1 MDTQREPMLG
11 EDGMSMRT
19 MDMAI
24 APEAATGEA
33 AGGGADPMV
42 SPPPEIEEEEEE
54 EGATGGRSLL
64 PSDSTDSYRERW
76 EAIQASF
83 VDEPRNS
90 VQEADRLVVE
100 VIQQLQSTFTSE
112 RGTLEAQWQS
122 GDDVE
127 TEDLRVAF
135 QRYRSFFDRLLAA

>member
-1 MDTQREPMLG
+1 MLG
-11 EDGMSMRT
+11 EDGMSMT
-19 MDMAI
+19 TKDMAI
-24 APEAATGEA
+24 AAEAATGGA
-33 AGGGADPMV
+33 ASGGAEPMV
-42 SPPPEIEEEEEE
+42 PPPPEIEEEEEE
-54 EGATGGRSLL
+54 DATARRSLL
-64 PSDSTDSYRERW
+64 PSDTTDSYRERW

-90 VQEADRLVVE
+90 VQEADRLVLE
-100 VIQQLQSTFTSE
+100 VIQELQSSFTSE
-112 RGTLEAQWQS
+112 RETLEAQWQS

>member
-11 EDGMSMRT
+11 EDGMSMT
-19 MDMAI
+19 TKDMWI
-24 APEAATGEA
+24 APEAATGQA
-33 AGGGADPMV
+33 AGGGAEPMV
-42 SPPPEIEEEEEE
+42 PPSSENEEEEDT
-54 EGATGGRSLL
+54 ARRSLL
-64 PSDSTDSYRERW
+64 SGDSTASYRERW
-76 EAIQASF
+76 QEIQASF
-83 VDEPRNS
+83 VDEPRTS

-100 VIQQLQSTFTSE
+100 VIQELQSSFTSE
-112 RGTLEAQWQS
+112 RETLEAQWQR

>member
-11 EDGMSMRT
+11 EDGMSMT
-19 MDMAI
+19 TKDMAI
-24 APEAATGEA
+24 AHEAATGEA
-33 AGGGADPMV
+33 AGGGAEPMV
-42 SPPPEIEEEEEE
+42 PPPPEIEEG
-54 EGATGGRSLL
+54 EGSTSRRSLL

-90 VQEADRLVVE
+90 VEEADRLVLE
-100 VIQQLQSTFTSE
+100 VIQELQSSFTAE
-112 RGTLEAQWQS
+112 RETLEAQWQS

-135 QRYRSFFDRLLAA
+135 QRYRSFFDRLLAT

>member
-11 EDGMSMRT
+11 EDGMSMT
-19 MDMAI
+19 TKDMRI
-24 APEAATGEA
+24 APEAATGQA
-33 AGGGADPMV
+33 AGGGADPMA
-42 SPPPEIEEEEEE
+42 PPSSENEEEEDT
-54 EGATGGRSLL
+54 ARRSLL
-64 PSDSTDSYRERW
+64 RGDSTASYRERW
-76 EAIQASF
+76 QEIQASF
-83 VDEPRNS
+83 VDEPRTS

-100 VIQQLQSTFTSE
+100 VIQELQSSFTSE
-112 RGTLEAQWQS
+112 RETLEAQWQR

>member
-11 EDGMSMRT
+11 EDGMSMT
-19 MDMAI
+19 TKDMAI
-24 APEAATGEA
+24 APKAATGEA
-33 AGGGADPMV
+33 AGGGAEPMV
-42 SPPPEIEEEEEE
+42 PPPPEIEEEEEE
-54 EGATGGRSLL
+54 GSTSRRSLL

-90 VQEADRLVVE
+90 VEEADRLVLE
-100 VIQQLQSTFTSE
+100 VIQELQSSFTAE
-112 RGTLEAQWQS
+112 RETLEAQWQS